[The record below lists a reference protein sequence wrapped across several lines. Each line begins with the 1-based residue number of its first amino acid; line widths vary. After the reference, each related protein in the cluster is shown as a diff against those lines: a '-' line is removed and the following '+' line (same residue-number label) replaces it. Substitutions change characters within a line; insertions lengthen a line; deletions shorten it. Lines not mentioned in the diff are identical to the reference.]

1 MTEQSLD
8 SLVVNIWLTLSNL
21 LTRYT
26 EADMIDETMQ
36 SMSAVRALPFSR
48 TGPVRRLHCVVPARA
63 CLLKLH
69 CACVWCSV

>member
-36 SMSAVRALPFSR
+36 SMSAVRAPPPLQNRP
-48 TGPVRRLHCVVPARA
+48 CAAPAL
-63 CLLKLH
+63 C
-69 CACVWCSV
+69 CACARVFA